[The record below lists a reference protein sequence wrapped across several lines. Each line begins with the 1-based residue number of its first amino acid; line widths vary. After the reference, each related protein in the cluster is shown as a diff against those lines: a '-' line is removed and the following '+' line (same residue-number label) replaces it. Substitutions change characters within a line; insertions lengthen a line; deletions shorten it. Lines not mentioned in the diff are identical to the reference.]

1 MAMRMLLA
9 LLSTIAV
16 TAAVGVTVTPL
27 AEGAP
32 LQASAAGRSAET
44 REQTMRRVVR
54 TWSRRLNAGDNA
66 GIAQLFRTP
75 AIFVQGTHAYRL
87 DTAKQIA
94 IWHSALPCSGRVTSI
109 RIAGRFAT
117 ATFVLG
123 NRKGSRCDA
132 PGATVAARFEIVRGK
147 IVSWVQFPEPVP
159 GAPGKV
165 A

>member
-1 MAMRMLLA
+1 
-9 LLSTIAV
+9 
-16 TAAVGVTVTPL
+16 
-27 AEGAP
+27 
-32 LQASAAGRSAET
+32 
-44 REQTMRRVVR
+44 MRRVVR
-54 TWSRRLNAGDNA
+54 EWSRLLNAGDNA

-87 DTAKQIA
+87 KTAEQIA
-94 IWHSALPCSGRVTSI
+94 IWHSALPCSGRVISI